1 VEADD
6 QLSMVFGYQVYMK
19 ELGHVSKFADWS
31 RIGVFTGYT
40 EGVKVYHILDPTTR
54 RVCTVCDIMFDE
66 ASG

>member
-1 VEADD
+1 
-6 QLSMVFGYQVYMK
+6 MK
-19 ELGHVSKFADWS
+19 ELGHVSKLADWS

-40 EGVKVYHILDPTTR
+40 EGAKVYHILDPTTR